1 MPRQT
6 LPGQLSAIIADYL
19 ASLAAEAGLA
29 RNSIVAY
36 KQDLLKSAK
45 FLAEKGCL
53 DWKNLT
59 TELIVDLLADSRKK
73 GHSPSSQVR
82 LISTLRG
89 FLKWM
94 RAEHGISG
102 RDPLRTIGK
111 IQLWKKLPQVLTPE
125 NAMAILGAPD
135 PDTWIGIRDRALL
148 ALLYGGGLRVSEAID
163 LAIGDI
169 NLNISSAD
177 RPGIMRVSGKGN
189 KERLV
194 PLGGVAAQRV
204 EAWIEMRAKK
214 FIQPPTQLL
223 LSKSGR
229 PLDRHFAYRAVKKY
243 ASQVAITQNMHP
255 HILRHS
261 CATHL
266 LLGGGDLRSV
276 QEFLGHADL
285 RTTEHYTHVE
295 VEELQSMHKMHHPRA

>member
-6 LPGQLSAIIADYL
+6 LPAQLSAIIAEYL

-29 RNSIVAY
+29 RNSIIAY
-36 KQDLLKSAK
+36 KQDLLKCGH
-45 FLAEKGCL
+45 FFAEKGCL
-53 DWKNLT
+53 ELKNISA
-59 TELIVDLLADSRKK
+59 ELIVDLLADSRQQ
-73 GHSPSSQVR
+73 GLAPASQIR
-82 LISTLRG
+82 IISTLRG
-89 FLKWM
+89 LLRWY
-94 RAEHGISG
+94 RAEHGFSG

-111 IQLWKKLPQVLTPE
+111 INLWKKLPQVLSPE
-125 NAMAILGAPD
+125 ESMALLRSPGT
-135 PDTWIGIRDRALL
+135 DTWIGVRDRALL

-163 LAIGDI
+163 LKIGDLSL
-169 NLNISSAD
+169 NLESDN
-177 RPGIMRVSGKGN
+177 RPGIMRVCGKGN

-194 PLGGVAAQRV
+194 PLGGIAGQRV
-204 EAWIEMRAKK
+204 TEWIEVRNKK
-214 FIQPPTQLL
+214 FMHPQPTLL

-243 ASQVAITQNMHP
+243 AALTGLKQNMHP

-295 VEELQSMHKMHHPRA
+295 VEDLKIMHQLHHPRA